1 MLIWPKSTRNRLC
14 LSKSTTLGVLF
25 CFETY
30 LSLFVFRENNIVMR
44 VTSSETEELTSST
57 RYAQTGWEQF
67 KACLWKQHLSYWR
80 NPSYNLTRIL
90 FMCLNSVICGVLFWQ
105 KAKKML
111 LSCLSTFFKFVFSQ
125 TLCFIFLLWQKHSTR
140 SFQCI
145 GINVHGG
152 SFHWN
157 KQLLYRIILHC
168 NRTKC
173 LLPRKICSN
182 VQLMGLLPCTG

>member
-1 MLIWPKSTRNRLC
+1 
-14 LSKSTTLGVLF
+14 
-25 CFETY
+25 
-30 LSLFVFRENNIVMR
+30 MR
-44 VTSSETEELTSST
+44 GTSSETQELTSST

-67 KACLWKQHLSYWR
+67 KACLWKQQLSYWR

-90 FMCLNSVICGVLFWQ
+90 FMCFTSVICGVLFWQ

-157 KQLLYRIILHC
+157 KQLLYSVILHC
-168 NRTKC
+168 NRKKC

-182 VQLMGLLPCTG
+182 VHLMGVLPCTGQHIFSNQIHTGSNR